1 MRSWD
6 HAATGDHAM
15 FTRSNLA
22 KIVSA
27 PEIVLI
33 LSFVGI
39 FLAFISAASAFA

>member
-1 MRSWD
+1 
-6 HAATGDHAM
+6 M

-22 KIVSA
+22 KIVLA

-39 FLAFISAASAFA
+39 FLVYVSAASAFA